1 MIRTQQ
7 KEIQMNNMELDD
19 IEAASPSVVHAAAR
33 DFAAVLSE
41 TPQFKAFEK
50 AYEALNKD
58 TAAHGILSAYQ
69 AKAKSLRAILMLN
82 AASDAE
88 RAELEQ
94 LKNEYVTRPTV
105 QAYAAAETELTSLCQ
120 QTAGMISSAIGLNYA
135 ASCGASCC
143 G

>member
-1 MIRTQQ
+1 
-7 KEIQMNNMELDD
+7 MNQIELND
-19 IEAASPSVVHAAAR
+19 IEVASPSVVHAAAR
-33 DFAAVLSE
+33 DFAAALSE
-41 TPQFKAFEK
+41 TPQFKAFEL

-58 TAAHGILSAYQ
+58 TVAHGILSTYQ
-69 AKAKSLRAILMLN
+69 AKAKSLHAILMLN
-82 AASDAE
+82 AASEAE
-88 RAELEQ
+88 RAELEH

-120 QTAGMISSAIGLNYA
+120 QTAGMISAAIGLNYA

>member
-1 MIRTQQ
+1 
-7 KEIQMNNMELDD
+7 MNNMELDN
-19 IEAASPSVVHAAAR
+19 IEVASPSVVYAAAR
-33 DFAAVLSE
+33 EFAAALSE

-50 AYEALNKD
+50 ASETLNKD

-69 AKAKSLRAILMLN
+69 EKAKSLRAIPMLN
-82 AASDAE
+82 AASEAE

-94 LKNEYVTRPTV
+94 LKSEYMTRPTV
-105 QAYAAAETELTSLCQ
+105 QTYAAAETELTRLCQ
-120 QTAGMISSAIGLNYA
+120 QAAGMISTAIGLNYA

>member
-1 MIRTQQ
+1 
-7 KEIQMNNMELDD
+7 MNNMELDD
-19 IEAASPSVVHAAAR
+19 IEVASPSVVHAAAR
-33 DFAAVLSE
+33 EFAAALSE

-58 TAAHGILSAYQ
+58 IAAHGILSAYQ
-69 AKAKSLRAILMLN
+69 TKAKSLRAILMLN
-82 AASDAE
+82 AASEAE
-88 RAELEQ
+88 RTELEQ
-94 LKNEYVTRPTV
+94 LKNEYMTHPTV

-120 QTAGMISSAIGLNYA
+120 QTAEMISAATGLNYA